1 MISALRCNG
10 NPVIIGSSRIQTRR
24 KTQSLLHSKLISCA
38 KNGNPSYLKGA
49 IDKYWRAKFDK
60 QLININPIVIDEE
73 GGGSL
78 LPDKPKKRGVVEE
91 KGAQLGRQ
99 QMMVLCGF
107 GYWVQGF
114 RAFPWLALNFHMAH
128 GMKMHPS
135 TLQLVQNSGN
145 LPFVAKPLYG
155 ILSDALYIGG
165 DHRLPY
171 ISIGVFLQVLAW
183 GQLAIISSVSEA
195 IPALMACVLL
205 SNLGA
210 SITEVAK
217 DALVAEYG
225 QKNEMPGIQSY
236 AFMASAAGGMLAN
249 LLGGYFLMKTKQP
262 SAMFQAFTALL
273 AVQLA
278 MSLSMREESLGLAEP
293 SKYTVLRKSIPESIK
308 RQFSDLMVA
317 IRDES
322 IYRPLIWIV
331 VSILAVPVLSGSIFC
346 YQTQSL
352 NLDPSII
359 GLSKVTGQLMLL
371 SMTVLYHRFGK
382 NIPMRKLSGIIQILY
397 AGSLLLD
404 LVLIKQFNINLGIP
418 NEVFALCFSGIAETI
433 SSFKLLPFYVLI
445 ASSAPSGCEGSLMS
459 FLASALCLSSIISG
473 FLGIGLASF
482 LGITSGNY
490 TSLPVGIIIQFL
502 AALLPLG
509 WLKFVPMS
517 LPSAEKERK
526 IDRSKRRSKNRRAGK
541 VVLRCIYPDRQERQS
556 DLQR

>member
-1 MISALRCNG
+1 MLDSKILTCLF
-10 NPVIIGSSRIQTRR
+10 IQ
-24 KTQSLLHSKLISCA
+24 S
-38 KNGNPSYLKGA
+38 
-49 IDKYWRAKFDK
+49 
-60 QLININPIVIDEE
+60 
-73 GGGSL
+73 
-78 LPDKPKKRGVVEE
+78 
-91 KGAQLGRQ
+91 
-99 QMMVLCGF
+99 
-107 GYWVQGF
+107 
-114 RAFPWLALNFHMAH
+114 
-128 GMKMHPS
+128 
-135 TLQLVQNSGN
+135 
-145 LPFVAKPLYG
+145 
-155 ILSDALYIGG
+155 
-165 DHRLPY
+165 
-171 ISIGVFLQVLAW
+171 VFLQVLAW
-183 GQLAIISSVSEA
+183 GQLALISSVSEA
-195 IPALMACVLL
+195 LPALMACVLL

-236 AFMASAAGGMLAN
+236 SFMASAAGGMLAN
-249 LLGGYFLMKTKQP
+249 LVGGYFLLKTQQP

-278 MSLSMREESLGLAEP
+278 MSFSMREESLGLAQ
-293 SKYTVLRKSIPESIK
+293 SSNYTVLRTSIPESIK

-371 SMTVLYHRFGK
+371 SMTVLYQRFGK

-397 AGSLLLD
+397 AVSLLLD

-459 FLASALCLSSIISG
+459 FLASVLCLSSIISG

-482 LGITSGNY
+482 LGITSGDY

-509 WLKFVPMS
+509 WLKFVPAS
-517 LPSAEKERK
+517 LPSADKERN
-526 IDRSKRRSKNRRAGK
+526 IDKSTRTSRNRRAGR
-541 VVLRCIYPDRQERQS
+541 VVLRCIYPARQEK
-556 DLQR
+556 